1 MKQNST
7 VKAPEEST
15 TRQVLA
21 ELAELELAYQ
31 QAYRHSFTESCVST
45 QVQAF
50 KKYLVLL
57 RESMKRKLRECRDHI
72 SKQLQQIDPIT
83 VLAKGLSLQCYKRM
97 RLSII
102 QNSTAK
108 VRTSTTPV

>member
-15 TRQVLA
+15 RRQVLA
-21 ELAELELAYQ
+21 ELELTYQ
-31 QAYRHSFTESCVST
+31 QAYGHSFTESCVSA

-83 VLAKGLSLQCYKRM
+83 VLAKGLSLQCYKRI

-102 QNSTAK
+102 QNSIAK